1 MVKNSANV
9 HIRFVHFIV
18 YNFYLK
24 KTLKEEETNKKYYG
38 ISIKKKKEKDRCNGK
53 GSEVKA
59 FKKHILITFQGLVWS
74 LVDDFGFHW
83 PDQAHRK
90 TGFRKLNNWQVPLFF
105 HLCIQSTPSSQL

>member
-38 ISIKKKKEKDRCNGK
+38 ISIKKKKEKDRCNG
-53 GSEVKA
+53 
-59 FKKHILITFQGLVWS
+59 
-74 LVDDFGFHW
+74 
-83 PDQAHRK
+83 
-90 TGFRKLNNWQVPLFF
+90 
-105 HLCIQSTPSSQL
+105 